1 MENEEKVETK
11 DSVEIEYLW
20 KDKKRPIFGLPLS
33 FTTYRLKQDK
43 IEVRTG
49 FLSIKEE
56 EIKLYRITDVT
67 LYRSLLQRIFKV
79 GTIHICSGDKTTPEF
94 DIKDVKNSEKVKNL
108 ISETVEKCRD
118 EKRVS
123 TREIL
128 SNSDELDDDEL
139 HG

>member
-1 MENEEKVETK
+1 MT
-11 DSVEIEYLW
+11 
-20 KDKKRPIFGLPLS
+20 
-33 FTTYRLKQDK
+33 DK
-43 IEVRTG
+43 IEVKTG

-67 LYRSLLQRIFKV
+67 LYRSFLQRIFRV

-108 ISETVEKCRD
+108 ISETVEKWRD

-128 SNSDELDDDEL
+128 STNDELDDDEL
-139 HG
+139 HR